1 MGFLRAGLFAGF
13 VSALLAASCGGTQDV
28 FIAEG
33 GAPDA
38 SPEGGDSGTC
48 RPEACPGTDSECST
62 RTCKANACATDL
74 TAAGTALKAQKAGDC
89 KQDQCDGAGAVTSVA
104 DDTDKP
110 DDNNPCTLD
119 GCKAGAI
126 TADPAPKGT
135 KCGTSLLCDGA
146 GSCVGCTAPSECPGT
161 DTECQTRTCVA
172 NKCGFSN
179 TPVGTVVSTQVPGD
193 CMKSQCDGAGKVQA
207 VVDNTDVPNDSK
219 QCTSDLCTAGTPSNP
234 PLASGTACTQG
245 GGSVCNGAGTCV
257 QCVTAATCP
266 GTDTACRTRTCN
278 ANLCGFSFGVAGF
291 KIGAQTAGDCQ
302 VNQCDGAGNIVSAA
316 DNTDVPND
324 ANQCTSDA
332 CAAGVPSNLPT
343 ASGSACNQNGGTL
356 CNGAGTCVQCITAAT
371 CPGTDTA
378 CRTRTCNANACGF
391 SFAPAGTVT
400 PTQTAGDCKENQC
413 DGAGNIV
420 GAAANGDV
428 PVDGNQCTDDVCN
441 KGVASNPPAASGT
454 ACTQGGGSLC
464 NGAGTCVQCITAATC
479 PGVDTECQTRSC
491 TGNVCGMTFT
501 PSGTAVTAQT
511 PGDCQSNVCNGAGAV
526 VTMNANGDVPVDGNQ
541 CTDDLCA
548 AGVPSNPP
556 KGAGSTCNQN
566 GGVTCDGAGACVP

>member
-33 GAPDA
+33 GTPDA
-38 SPEGGDSGTC
+38 SIEAGDSGAC
-48 RPEACPGTDSECST
+48 RPESCPGTDTECST
-62 RTCKANACATDL
+62 RTCKANACAT
-74 TAAGTALKAQKAGDC
+74 TSAAEGTALKAQKAGDC
-89 KQDQCDGAGAVTSVA
+89 KQDQCDGAGAVASVA

-110 DDNNPCTLD
+110 DDGNPCTVD
-119 GCKAGAI
+119 GCKAGAV
-126 TADPAPKGT
+126 TSEPAPKGT
-135 KCGTSLLCDGA
+135 KCGASLLCDGA

-179 TPVGTVVSTQVPGD
+179 AASGTVVSTQVPGD

-219 QCTSDLCTAGTPSNP
+219 QCTGDVCTAGTPSNP

-245 GGSVCNGAGTCV
+245 GGLVCNGAGTCV

-278 ANLCGFSFGVAGF
+278 ANMCGFAF
-291 KIGAQTAGDCQ
+291 
-302 VNQCDGAGNIVSAA
+302 AA
-316 DNTDVPND
+316 
-324 ANQCTSDA
+324 
-332 CAAGVPSNLPT
+332 
-343 ASGSACNQNGGTL
+343 
-356 CNGAGTCVQCITAAT
+356 
-371 CPGTDTA
+371 
-378 CRTRTCNANACGF
+378 
-391 SFAPAGTVT
+391 AGTVT
-400 PTQTAGDCKENQC
+400 ATQTTGDCKENQC

-428 PVDGNQCTDDVCN
+428 PVDGNQCTDDVCT
-441 KGVASNPPAASGT
+441 KGVASNPPTASGT
-454 ACTQGGGSLC
+454 ACAQGGGTLC

-479 PGVDTECQTRSC
+479 PGADTECQTRTC
-491 TGNVCGMTFT
+491 TGNICGFAFA
-501 PSGTAVTAQT
+501 PSGTAVAAQIA
-511 PGDCQSNVCNGAGAV
+511 GDCKSDVCNGAGAV
-526 VTMNANGDVPVDGNQ
+526 TTVNANGDVPVDGNQ

-556 KGAGSTCNQN
+556 KGAGSTCTQN
-566 GGVTCDGAGACVP
+566 GGVTCDGAGTCVP